1 MWKFYRTQQVITT
14 EYICLQHTPEMNG
27 KLAITI
33 HAIEKNWVTPA
44 GTVNCKVSTNVLNKK
59 LKDLQG
65 EQCKLMD
72 GYDLLCSHGM
82 HEPEPNEFP
91 YANSSHL
98 NFSSLY
104 CFFGSLD
111 GICICKFSISFRI
124 PYLLTEVTKGLF
136 AILVYLFI
144 LARNAK
150 KVWQSGLCYKRR
162 IPSLKKILVFTQAY
176 RH

>member
-59 LKDLQG
+59 LKDLQDQG

-72 GYDLLCSHGM
+72 GYDLLRSHGM
-82 HEPEPNEFP
+82 HEPE
-91 YANSSHL
+91 
-98 NFSSLY
+98 
-104 CFFGSLD
+104 
-111 GICICKFSISFRI
+111 RI
-124 PYLLTEVTKGLF
+124 PIRKFVPFEFQFIILLFWQLGWYLYMQIFYFLPYSIFTHWSYQRAVCYTS
-136 AILVYLFI
+136 LFI
-144 LARNAK
+144 YFSQKRKKSLAI
-150 KVWQSGLCYKRR
+150 W
-162 IPSLKKILVFTQAY
+162 LVL
-176 RH
+176 